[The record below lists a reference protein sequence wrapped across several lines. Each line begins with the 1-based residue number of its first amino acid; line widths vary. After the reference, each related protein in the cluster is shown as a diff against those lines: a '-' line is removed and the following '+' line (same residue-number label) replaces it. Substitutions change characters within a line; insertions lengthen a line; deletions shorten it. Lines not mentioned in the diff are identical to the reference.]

1 MMINPMTPQRAAV
14 LAVLQKAG
22 RPLRVFEIVAATGMK
37 PANVQRM
44 LYAMRQDG
52 QADCTGSDY
61 ALRYWAPNHS
71 AHSALTANT

>member
-1 MMINPMTPQRAAV
+1 
-14 LAVLQKAG
+14 
-22 RPLRVFEIVAATGMK
+22 MK